1 MADLL
6 KLAGPLPGPV
16 WTSHPRPGAQLGD
29 APVRVG
35 PNPGVAARLSAAQQ
49 FLIQHMLSGMDLV
62 KAVRL
67 TLQVSAGTRV
77 EAARDAEA
85 AACCMSTLHIITW
98 TWWPSLRGGV
108 PSCHQGVEKYGFLY
122 HLPAVQLFNLQEFG
136 QEAEAPAIQQPAS
149 QPCLMLGGSAHQ
161 LPPRNSGP
169 SQNPHQHLALG
180 AGTLHQSHGR
190 QTQNIDSLPS
200 QPATAPPAANNGPWR
215 MQGQQH
221 ESPEVANSCAA
232 SGGHMQCEA
241 VQPGQQLLLPSSHQ
255 AGATGQG
262 GAGAHGGVG
271 GTGGSGGSGPAHA
284 AAGHQGQGGTV
295 VGGAGPSGTAVSA
308 TAASGGSH
316 NDVVS
321 GAVGPQ
327 ETNPQILARML
338 EEVNKA
344 GVFSAGHN
352 ARNPHRETIYH
363 VGWARTSANVNDS
376 SVVLD
381 L

>member
-1 MADLL
+1 MSKRVASCSTCVH
-6 KLAGPLPGPV
+6 PL
-16 WTSHPRPGAQLGD
+16 SL
-29 APVRVG
+29 
-35 PNPGVAARLSAAQQ
+35 RLST
-49 FLIQHMLSGMDLV
+49 S
-62 KAVRL
+62 
-67 TLQVSAGTRV
+67 
-77 EAARDAEA
+77 
-85 AACCMSTLHIITW
+85 
-98 TWWPSLRGGV
+98 
-108 PSCHQGVEKYGFLY
+108 
-122 HLPAVQLFNLQEFG
+122 QEFG

-149 QPCLMLGGSAHQ
+149 QPCLMLGGTAHQ

-169 SQNPHQHLALG
+169 SQTPHQHLARG
-180 AGTLHQSHGR
+180 DGTLHQSHGR
-190 QTQNIDSLPS
+190 QTHNIDSLPS
-200 QPATAPPAANNGPWR
+200 QPATAPAAANNGVWR

-241 VQPGQQLLLPSSHQ
+241 VQPGQQLMLPSSHQ
-255 AGATGQG
+255 AGAAGQAG
-262 GAGAHGGVG
+262 PGAHGGVG

-308 TAASGGSH
+308 TAGSGGSH

-344 GVFSAGHN
+344 GTVCVQLVTIPITCIVCNDLPSGSGH
-352 ARNPHRETIYH
+352 RRRERSWQGRLCRRH
-363 VGWARTSANVNDS
+363 QRVA
-376 SVVLD
+376 D